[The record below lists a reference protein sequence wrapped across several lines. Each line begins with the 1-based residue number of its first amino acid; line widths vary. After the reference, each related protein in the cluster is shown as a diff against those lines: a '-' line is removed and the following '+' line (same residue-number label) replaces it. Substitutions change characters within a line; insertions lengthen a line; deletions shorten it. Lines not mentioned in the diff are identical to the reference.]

1 MKLQH
6 CLLVSIVLGITI
18 LAPACASM
26 TPFLTA
32 STATP
37 TATLTPSPPP
47 PTSTP
52 PPTLTPTATPVPTP
66 DAAAADNVARAGLAA
81 VQTRLG
87 DAALLCLRYE
97 DTDADGTPEWLAV
110 FQQPTTPP
118 RLSAFVLDGDV
129 SYPLEPAFPK
139 AGVPDV
145 GLGEYATCEVE
156 VRDVNADGLPEIAIF
171 GHAEKNETLL
181 HLYVWDTDGYRR
193 LGFFSGD
200 AGVRFVDA
208 DGDLEEE
215 IWEGYRERSAPSL
228 AWYVIHTWEEH
239 TYGWTSDC
247 YSWYSLDRPHTY
259 PTHKPEY
266 AVIAFYLALNDR
278 DLPGA
283 YNLLLPR
290 DDRPYE
296 MWANGF
302 ATTIRVRVG
311 SVHLIPDTETEMSA
325 RVAAMVTSWDNE
337 GGVIVGR
344 LWNMEWQTTRTGE
357 EWRLVDATA
366 EMLEEWTATY
376 WP

>member
-118 RLSAFVLDGDV
+118 A
-129 SYPLEPAFPK
+129 
-139 AGVPDV
+139 
-145 GLGEYATCEVE
+145 
-156 VRDVNADGLPEIAIF
+156 
-171 GHAEKNETLL
+171 
-181 HLYVWDTDGYRR
+181 
-193 LGFFSGD
+193 
-200 AGVRFVDA
+200 
-208 DGDLEEE
+208 
-215 IWEGYRERSAPSL
+215 
-228 AWYVIHTWEEH
+228 
-239 TYGWTSDC
+239 
-247 YSWYSLDRPHTY
+247 
-259 PTHKPEY
+259 
-266 AVIAFYLALNDR
+266 
-278 DLPGA
+278 
-283 YNLLLPR
+283 
-290 DDRPYE
+290 
-296 MWANGF
+296 
-302 ATTIRVRVG
+302 
-311 SVHLIPDTETEMSA
+311 
-325 RVAAMVTSWDNE
+325 
-337 GGVIVGR
+337 
-344 LWNMEWQTTRTGE
+344 
-357 EWRLVDATA
+357 
-366 EMLEEWTATY
+366 
-376 WP
+376 